1 MKGSRGGGRRRASRS
16 IFGRFSALPIEQ
28 RRQICLR
35 YAHCLSDLDQD
46 ALVQRQLIAFVQ
58 LVAVLPVRVAD
69 VVACLVGDH
78 DAIVE
83 GVELEVAILPPL
95 LLASDV
101 LREEAAE
108 FCHGRGLGGGESRG
122 VRRAAYGGRH
132 RVDIGI

>member
-83 GVELEVAILPPL
+83 GVELEVAILPSFL
-95 LLASDV
+95 LPSDIV
-101 LREEAAE
+101 CEEAPK
-108 FCHGRGLGGGESRG
+108 FCYGRGLGCGQ
-122 VRRAAYGGRH
+122 V
-132 RVDIGI
+132 